1 MALLF
6 IRPERAR
13 KAAATQ
19 ATIGF
24 KPGICATAE
33 AMGVA
38 NNFDSYN
45 QPEIRPT
52 HLSVTMRQSDLASS
66 YQWTYRPA
74 TCFGFFD
81 KPGPEGTVPEHMGAF
96 HLGGKKGEFGGGA
109 IILRP
114 SSGSLLYLRTKDV
127 IHGSTSSPKPVQSGA
142 QLFGFALYS
151 KPGVAERAERWSRAF
166 TKFQSGVEEKEA
178 QARAPP
184 EAQAAFTEKMKSA
197 GRGVP

>member
-45 QPEIRPT
+45 QPE
-52 HLSVTMRQSDLASS
+52 
-66 YQWTYRPA
+66 WTYRPA